1 VADLKVFMLIRWL
14 RSGGLDH
21 IPKDVVDRVA
31 PMLVEHLERI
41 ASHPKIV
48 EYNKRRTSV

>member
-1 VADLKVFMLIRWL
+1 
-14 RSGGLDH
+14 
-21 IPKDVVDRVA
+21 VDRVA

-48 EYNKRRTSV
+48 EYYKGRKVA